1 MSVGRTADSDTLVA
15 FTQEWLYDYI
25 LSFLKSP
32 AWRNPILQFMD
43 EHCILFDSEDE
54 NKLIY
59 TEIHQ
64 VIVR

>member
-1 MSVGRTADSDTLVA
+1 MSASRPADADTLVRS
-15 FTQEWLYDYI
+15 TKDWLYDYI

-64 VIVR
+64 VSAR